1 MVICDVS
8 VGEPL
13 VTRNA
18 PTVALL
24 TVTPAPRIVSG
35 SSSVIVP
42 AIASVAF
49 VDDVPTVVP
58 CPAALAPS
66 ALALETDTTPS
77 SIAVVPV

>member
-1 MVICDVS
+1 MS

-13 VTRNA
+13 VTRTA
-18 PTVALL
+18 PTVAAL

-42 AIASVAF
+42 AIANVAF
-49 VDDVPTVVP
+49 VEEVPTVVP

-66 ALALETDTTPS
+66 ALPLETDTTPS
-77 SIAVVPV
+77 STAVVPV